1 MPVRATHTGQMNDSV
16 VLHDFFF
23 FFFVKL
29 DQDTELNLGEKSSFP
44 RNSNLCQKL
53 GLKFLVVHLVSDKK
67 TFANPSSETSDLF
80 PSLGASERRFGLK
93 PLKSWK
99 NLFTP
104 EVEKDPAFLTDI
116 SGDVFMLS

>member
-1 MPVRATHTGQMNDSV
+1 MI
-16 VLHDFFF
+16 FF

-80 PSLGASERRFGLK
+80 PSLRASERRLGLK